1 MSDPEGYTRTQV
13 ALHWVIV
20 VLVAGQYLLKDGIKT
35 AWDQRLDGTIPN
47 EPFPNPHAIVGIV
60 ILALTLW
67 RLVLR
72 WRNGAPALP
81 AHEPGLL
88 KLVAGL
94 AHMAFY
100 VLLLGLPV
108 SGALAWL
115 AGIEQLANAHELAAS
130 AMLALIAVHVVG
142 AVMQKVWLKS
152 DVMARM
158 SPGRIFSGR

>member
-115 AGIEQLANAHELAAS
+115 AGIEQPANAHELAAS